1 MLKKSKK
8 ACNNFDADFT
18 VEAPVLTPAP
28 ADKIAQV
35 HQVRHMPYCSHP
47 AFRFDLTATLSFSV
61 HSQEDFEGFSFV
73 NPDFRET
80 A

>member
-35 HQVRHMPYCSHP
+35 HQVRHASLFSPSLQIN
-47 AFRFDLTATLSFSV
+47 LTATLNSL
-61 HSQEDFEGFSFV
+61 
-73 NPDFRET
+73 
-80 A
+80 